1 MFVFRLYLPTEVG
14 QIWQEDQLFA
24 NSGSTLSRS
33 HVWFLFMAVLLC
45 LTSHWSSPVIS
56 SGNLLNDTEGQGY
69 KHTFENILM
78 KIALGER
85 AIQHFPGYV
94 EH

>member
-1 MFVFRLYLPTEVG
+1 MFVFRLYLQIQRLG

-45 LTSHWSSPVIS
+45 LTSHWYSPVIS
-56 SGNLLNDTEGQGY
+56 PGNLLNDTEDQGTSTPSR
-69 KHTFENILM
+69 TF
-78 KIALGER
+78 
-85 AIQHFPGYV
+85 
-94 EH
+94 